1 MGLHVPYQT
10 LSPDSLN
17 LTAKEMNALVAF
29 MQSLTDT
36 VGLTSAPAALP
47 IFNHDPKLN
56 KRTVGD
62 RY

>member
-1 MGLHVPYQT
+1 
-10 LSPDSLN
+10 
-17 LTAKEMNALVAF
+17 